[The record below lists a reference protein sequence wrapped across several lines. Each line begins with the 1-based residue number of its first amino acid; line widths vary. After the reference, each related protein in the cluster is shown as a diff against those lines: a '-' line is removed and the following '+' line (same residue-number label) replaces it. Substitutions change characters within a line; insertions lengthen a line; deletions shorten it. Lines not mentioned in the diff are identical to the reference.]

1 MDNAEN
7 MVSDNV
13 HQDKEAIASS
23 FGKAA
28 DTYDK
33 HAAFQRDVGHR
44 LLKSSQAILP
54 TSAFWT
60 WGVEPD
66 IFSAIARARRKC
78 CLCRSFARN
87 VGQSARAL

>member
-7 MVSDNV
+7 MVLDNV

-44 LLKSSQAILP
+44 LLEKLP
-54 TSAFWT
+54 SDLTNKRVLDLGCGTGYFLSY
-60 WGVEPD
+60 
-66 IFSAIARARRKC
+66 C
-78 CLCRSFARN
+78 
-87 VGQSARAL
+87 

>member
-7 MVSDNV
+7 MVLDNV

-44 LLKSSQAILP
+44 LLEKLPSDLTNKRVDRKS
-54 TSAFWT
+54 
-60 WGVEPD
+60 V
-66 IFSAIARARRKC
+66 
-78 CLCRSFARN
+78 
-87 VGQSARAL
+87 V